1 VEQEIAWDLEQGVA
15 KKENAAEQSVL
26 LARDR
31 QLLVHGQSSK
41 PNVDPIEIGSDIEKK
56 GKWENPDSQFPDR
69 LLFDEV
75 PRDCATGSHIDLRET
90 G

>member
-1 VEQEIAWDLEQGVA
+1 M
-15 KKENAAEQSVL
+15 KKTPREQSKL
-26 LARDR
+26 PGGDC

-41 PNVDPIEIGSDIEKK
+41 PDIDPIEIGSDIEKK
-56 GKWENPDSQFPDR
+56 NEWENPDSQFPDR

-75 PRDCATGSHIDLRET
+75 PSDGATGSHAHLRET